1 MPLFVQYAIPSAAWY
16 PILAVGLSM
25 VGFISIKSGRDAV
38 FFSQG
43 GLTQLPVAY
52 IWIALASI
60 LAAVVHLAAMRR
72 WGARRTRSGVILLT
86 GLACLAWTPFVD
98 AQHPL
103 LVMALFIFIPV
114 IFAAVFAAAWL
125 LAADLLAGQE
135 AGDVGRIYAWIGAA
149 SMLGG
154 IAGGVLANGL
164 SRLVEPRFLVAG
176 GGLVLLLAAA
186 VVASAHR
193 RHPLGKNPSTPKG
206 RPQPS
211 SRPQSELLKQPYIRA
226 MAGISALGAIA
237 ALFIDFQFYAIA
249 TLSGHSSAHFFS
261 AFYAILNLAAL
272 ALQLLAAPWLQSR
285 IGIGGALFV
294 LPAALVGGAGM
305 VALSATLFSRA
316 ALKAAEGGIKASI
329 HRSVWEQVYL
339 PIDRSMRDQAR
350 VLVDGAAPRIAEGV
364 GGALL
369 LLWLSQVNL
378 GAGSDLNWLAWAIL
392 AALLIWMALVSF
404 LVRKGCS
411 DVDGREGV
419 IRLPDS

>member
-1 MPLFVQYAIPSAAWY
+1 
-16 PILAVGLSM
+16 M

-52 IWIALASI
+52 IWIALASV
-60 LAAVVHLAAMRR
+60 LAAFVHLAAMRR

-125 LAADLLAGQE
+125 LAADLLAGKE
-135 AGDVGRIYAWIGAA
+135 RGDVGRIYAWIGAA

-154 IAGGVLANGL
+154 IAGGLLANGL
-164 SRLVEPRFLVAG
+164 SRVVEPRFLVAG

-193 RHPLGKNPSTPKG
+193 RHPLGRNPSKTPKG
-206 RPQPS
+206 KPEPS

-226 MAGISALGAIA
+226 MLGISALGAIA

-249 TLSGHSSAHFFS
+249 TLSGRSSANFFS
-261 AFYAILNLAAL
+261 GFYAILNLAAL

-294 LPAALVGGAGM
+294 LPAALMGGAGM

-339 PIDRSMRDQAR
+339 PIDPSMRDQAR
-350 VLVDGAAPRIAEGV
+350 VLVDGAAPRMAEGV

-378 GAGSDLNWLAWAIL
+378 TAGSDLKWLAWAIL
-392 AALLIWMALVSF
+392 AALLIWMTLVSF

-411 DVDGREGV
+411 DVDGIEGV
-419 IRLPDS
+419 ISLPDS